1 MKTEKNS
8 KKELA
13 KLYDELATLR
23 LNLGSLL
30 VSDRL
35 KEKLRPQEESLKM
48 KIIEAAGQQRLF

>member
-1 MKTEKNS
+1 MKTGKSS